1 LYTSPAFLNDTVYI
15 AAPQRC
21 SPTYTRLLT
30 PARRILVSF
39 VALAALSASAD
50 EQRVYHVDAYGDVPY
65 GKPSYKVSGDGRV
78 VEVDAPA
85 SATSEL
91 AAGEIETFLCYS
103 PDCRIVA
110 FARSV
115 SRQCSL
121 RARYLSWLAF
131 ASES

>member
-1 LYTSPAFLNDTVYI
+1 VTIEVKHGVLRQQWKFSAGDGLYTSPAFLNDTVYI

-78 VEVDAPA
+78 VGDL
-85 SATSEL
+85 L
-91 AAGEIETFLCYS
+91 AIRLHQSG
-103 PDCRIVA
+103 
-110 FARSV
+110 
-115 SRQCSL
+115 
-121 RARYLSWLAF
+121 
-131 ASES
+131 